1 MDKKIW
7 NTSGVKV
14 SDEISSFL
22 AGEDIELD
30 NSIFIYDIDATIAH
44 IKGLQSINI
53 LKKNEFNRLNKS
65 LKELRKKFLEGS
77 FKLTKKYEDCHSA
90 IEFYLT
96 KELGDLGKK
105 VHTGRSRNDQVLV
118 AMRLFAKNNLK
129 DFKKIN
135 QSVAKTFLQMA
146 NKYEHIPMPGYTHLQ
161 RAMPSTW
168 GLWFSSFAE
177 AFIDNYDLNSSTID
191 WIDSNPLGTAAG
203 YGVDIP
209 LNRKMVTKELGFKR
223 IQLNSLY
230 VQNSRG
236 KYEMQI
242 INSLKQSMLDI
253 RKFAWDMSLFLSQ
266 EFNLLTIGDI
276 YLTGSSI
283 MPNKKNPDVIEIMRG
298 NYSIIAG
305 NYSELENLLSL
316 PTGYHRDLQIT
327 KKSLISSFK
336 ITEKTLELIPDL
348 VRSIKINK
356 KRSLEFID
364 DEMMM
369 TSQVYELV
377 SKGMPF
383 RDAYQAVKDSKG
395 KLQISKKNITNS
407 SSGSPKNLNLEILE
421 KRLNGK

>member
-1 MDKKIW
+1 
-7 NTSGVKV
+7 
-14 SDEISSFL
+14 
-22 AGEDIELD
+22 
-30 NSIFIYDIDATIAH
+30 
-44 IKGLQSINI
+44 
-53 LKKNEFNRLNKS
+53 
-65 LKELRKKFLEGS
+65 
-77 FKLTKKYEDCHSA
+77 
-90 IEFYLT
+90 
-96 KELGDLGKK
+96 
-105 VHTGRSRNDQVLV
+105 
-118 AMRLFAKNNLK
+118 
-129 DFKKIN
+129 
-135 QSVAKTFLQMA
+135 
-146 NKYEHIPMPGYTHLQ
+146 
-161 RAMPSTW
+161 
-168 GLWFSSFAE
+168 
-177 AFIDNYDLNSSTID
+177 
-191 WIDSNPLGTAAG
+191 
-203 YGVDIP
+203 
-209 LNRKMVTKELGFKR
+209 
-223 IQLNSLY
+223 
-230 VQNSRG
+230 
-236 KYEMQI
+236 MQI
-242 INSLKQSMLDI
+242 INSLKQPMFDI

-266 EFNLLTIGDI
+266 EFNLLTIDDI

-327 KKSLISSFK
+327 KKSLISSFE

-395 KLQISKKNITNS
+395 KLQISKKNITKS